1 MAYCPFD
8 LVLYSSF
15 DLTTSNA
22 TRQNDSKYVSCY
34 HKFRSTHYSSIL
46 IYQKRDKYID
56 KSSQYSSVYT
66 YPTLYPVR

>member
-46 IYQKRDKYID
+46 IYQKGQVD
-56 KSSQYSSVYT
+56 KSSQYSIQCLYT